1 MKVKDIISAQN
12 SIKKLAKQA
21 VEGLKSQ
28 AAQIDREIEHEV
40 VFEWVVQSADELIR
54 TMPTNLQKNFARR
67 VQERVDHLQMEREGL
82 SQNSI
87 LAKTSEKLR
96 KLQDNMN

>member
-1 MKVKDIISAQN
+1 MSSSNIYSKYSPAKGVGLFNLGSSSKQHQCSRGSKKHLKAKDIVSAQN

-40 VFEWVVQSADELIR
+40 VFEWVV
-54 TMPTNLQKNFARR
+54 
-67 VQERVDHLQMEREGL
+67 
-82 SQNSI
+82 
-87 LAKTSEKLR
+87 
-96 KLQDNMN
+96 